1 MVNFS
6 ADDVQEIVEEKE
18 AEYKKLEEEYSYLK
32 EEYGELEEV
41 CQELKKDKKTLMKAN
56 ATVLNFYR
64 EDCGKMDD
72 LQKLNSK
79 LVKNC
84 KKANRDFFILAAA
97 YVATLMLMIYLFIR

>member
-1 MVNFS
+1 MTRYTS
-6 ADDVQEIVEEKE
+6 EQVQEIIEDWEGK
-18 AEYKKLEEEYSYLK
+18 YNKLEEEYSYLK

-72 LQKLNSK
+72 LQKLNNK
-79 LVKNC
+79 LVKSC

-97 YVATLMLMIYLFIR
+97 YVATLVLMIYLFIR

>member
-1 MVNFS
+1 MKNFS

-18 AEYKKLEEEYSYLK
+18 AEYKKLEEEYSFLK
-32 EEYGELEEV
+32 EEFEDLKAENEDLEDKCESYKEASQNV
-41 CQELKKDKKTLMKAN
+41 LSIYNENLK
-56 ATVLNFYR
+56 
-64 EDCGKMDD
+64 KMDD

-97 YVATLMLMIYLFIR
+97 YVATLVLMIYLFIR